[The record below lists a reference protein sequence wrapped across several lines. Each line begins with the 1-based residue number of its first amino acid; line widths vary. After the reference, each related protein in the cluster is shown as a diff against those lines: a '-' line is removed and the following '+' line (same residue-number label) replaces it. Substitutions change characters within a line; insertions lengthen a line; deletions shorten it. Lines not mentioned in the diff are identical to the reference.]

1 MMEFVCLFF
10 PTFISLSVLEKIEKK
25 KENIEIISR
34 YAIYN
39 IMINLIGLL
48 ITAYLN
54 NFEVLMVENL
64 FTIVFSIK
72 YLALTSVIAFILPH
86 AINYIK
92 HNFKIKFKREKI
104 K

>member
-1 MMEFVCLFF
+1 MIEIICLFF
-10 PTFISLSVLEKIEKK
+10 PAFISLSVLEKIEKK
-25 KENIEIISR
+25 NEIIEIISR

-39 IMINLIGLL
+39 IMINLTGLL

-72 YLALTSVIAFILPH
+72 YLVLTSMVAFILPH

-92 HNFKIKFKREKI
+92 NNFKIKFKREKI